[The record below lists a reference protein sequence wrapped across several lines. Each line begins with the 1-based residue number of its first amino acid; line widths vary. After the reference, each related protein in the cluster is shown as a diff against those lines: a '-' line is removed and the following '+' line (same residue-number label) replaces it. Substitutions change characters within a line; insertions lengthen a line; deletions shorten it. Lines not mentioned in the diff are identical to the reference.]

1 LLQINI
7 LVNWKLGKLNKL
19 TLKLKHHQK
28 MKRYLPIA
36 LLFCLS
42 FSHSHAQTTVK
53 QDPALKQMVDE
64 VSSQNIEAIVRKL
77 VSFKTRNTLSD
88 TTSATEGIGAARNWI
103 KSEMEKYAAAS
114 GGRMKVE
121 FDAFTQPAGGRID
134 KPTVLK
140 NVLAILKGTDPTDNR
155 IYVVSGHY
163 DSRVTDVMNANAIEP
178 GAVDDAS
185 GTAVSM
191 EICRVMAKR
200 SFPAT
205 IIFMSVPGEE
215 QGLNGSAHIAKRAKD
230 EKWNVDAMLNN
241 DIVGNTHGM
250 DNDLKDNT
258 HVRVFSEGLPSIDLP
273 SREDGKTLFGINQR
287 TGASIVEPLTKA
299 DSIAARREIAV
310 INGLISNG
318 GENDSPSRQLA
329 RYIKETA
336 ERYVDQLDVKL
347 VYRRDRF
354 LRGGDQTSFQLNGFT
369 AVRFT
374 EMNEDFTHQ
383 HQDLRTEK
391 GIVYGDLP
399 EFADYNYIQKVARM
413 NLSVLANLASAPAS
427 PQNVVVTTAELT
439 NNTTLKWAA
448 PTAGKKPVGY
458 YVLMRETISPYW
470 EKKFYVTGTEATLD
484 YSKDNYLF
492 AVQSVDADGHE
503 SLPIYPKP
511 ARGGR

>member
-1 LLQINI
+1 MKYIKLL
-7 LVNWKLGKLNKL
+7 L
-19 TLKLKHHQK
+19 
-28 MKRYLPIA
+28 
-36 LLFCLS
+36 LS
-42 FSHSHAQTTVK
+42 FITLPAIAQTTIR
-53 QDPALKQMVDE
+53 QDAAIKQMVDE
-64 VSSQNIEAIVRKL
+64 VSAQNVEAIVRKL

-88 TTSATEGIGAARNWI
+88 TTSKTEGIGAARNWI
-103 KSEMEKYAAAS
+103 KAEMEKYAAAS

-121 FDAFTQPAGGRID
+121 FDAFTQPAGGRFD

-140 NVLAILKGTDPTDNR
+140 NVLAILKGPDPTDTR

-163 DSRVTDVMNANAIEP
+163 DSRVTDVMNANAVEP

-205 IIFMSVPGEE
+205 IIFMAVPGEE

-241 DIVGNTHGM
+241 DITGNTHGQ
-250 DNDLKDNT
+250 DNDLKDNV
-258 HVRVFSEGLPSIDLP
+258 HVRVFSEGIPS
-273 SREDGKTLFGINQR
+273 TYAVNQR
-287 TGASIVEPLTKA
+287 TDSLT
-299 DSIAARREIAV
+299 ARRVNAAIS
-310 INGLISNG
+310 GLIGNG
-318 GENDSPSRQLA
+318 GENDSPSRELA
-329 RYIKETA
+329 RYVKETA
-336 ERYVDQLDVKL
+336 ERYVDHLDVKL

-369 AVRFT
+369 AVRLT

-413 NLSVLANLASAPAS
+413 NLSVLANLASAPAA
-427 PQNVVVTTAELT
+427 PANVGISTSGLT
-439 NNTTLKWAA
+439 NNTTLRWEA
-448 PTAGKKPVGY
+448 PKSGRKAVGY
-458 YVLMRETISPYW
+458 YILMRETISPFW
-470 EKKFYVTGTEATLD
+470 EKKFYVTGTETTLN
-484 YSKDNYLF
+484 YSKDNYFF

-511 ARGGR
+511 VR

>member
-1 LLQINI
+1 MIYVI
-7 LVNWKLGKLNKL
+7 LVAGQKNRHPIIQTHMK
-19 TLKLKHHQK
+19 KHI
-28 MKRYLPIA
+28 LPLI
-36 LLFCLS
+36 LFCLTGFCS
-42 FSHSHAQTTVK
+42 QAQTTIK
-53 QDPALKQMVDE
+53 TDPAIKQMVDE
-64 VSSQNIEAIVRKL
+64 VSDKNIEAIVRKL

-88 TTSATEGIGAARNWI
+88 TTSATEGIGAARNWV
-103 KSEMEKYAAAS
+103 KAEMEKYAAAS

-121 FDAFTQPAGGRID
+121 FDTFTLPPGGRID

-155 IYVVSGHY
+155 IYMVSGHY
-163 DSRVTDVMNANAIEP
+163 DSRVTDVMNANAVEP

-191 EICRVMAKR
+191 ELCRVMATR

-230 EKWNVDAMLNN
+230 EHWNVDAMLNN

-250 DNDLKDNT
+250 ENDLKDNT
-258 HVRVFSEGLPSIDLP
+258 HVRVFSEGIPSIDLP
-273 SREDGKTLFGINQR
+273 TRDDGKALLGGQGPR
-287 TGASIVEPLTKA
+287 AGASASEPLTKA
-299 DSIAARREIAV
+299 DSANLRRTIAA
-310 INGLISNG
+310 ISSMVTNG
-318 GENDSPSRQLA
+318 GENDNPSRQLA
-329 RYIKETA
+329 RYIKETG

-347 VYRRDRF
+347 IYRRDRF

-383 HQDLRTEK
+383 HQDVRTEN
-391 GIVYGDLP
+391 GVVYGDLP
-399 EFADYNYIQKVARM
+399 EFADYQYIQKVARM
-413 NLSVLANLASAPAS
+413 NLSVLANLALAPAS
-427 PQNVVVTTAELT
+427 PQNVGVSTSGLT
-439 NNTTLKWAA
+439 NKTTLKWET
-448 PTAGKKPVGY
+448 PKTGKKPVGY

-470 EKKFYVTGTEATLD
+470 EKKFYVTDTTATLD
-484 YSKDNYLF
+484 YSKDNYFF

-503 SLPIYPKP
+503 SLPIFPKP
-511 ARGGR
+511 AR

>member
-1 LLQINI
+1 
-7 LVNWKLGKLNKL
+7 
-19 TLKLKHHQK
+19 

-36 LLFCLS
+36 LLFCLA
-42 FSHSHAQTTVK
+42 FSRSHAQTTIK

-88 TTSATEGIGAARNWI
+88 TTSSTEGIGAARNWI
-103 KSEMEKYAAAS
+103 KSEMEKYAVAS

-121 FDAFTQPAGGRID
+121 FDAFTQPAGGRFD

-163 DSRVTDVMNANAIEP
+163 DSRVTDVMNANAVEP

-250 DNDLKDNT
+250 DNDLKDNM
-258 HVRVFSEGLPSIDLP
+258 HVRVFSEGIPSIDVAP
-273 SREDGKTLFGINQR
+273 RGDT
-287 TGASIVEPLTKA
+287 V
-299 DSIAARREIAV
+299 AARRTALA
-310 INGLISNG
+310 INGLVSNG

-448 PTAGKKPVGY
+448 PVAGKKPVGY
-458 YVLMRETISPYW
+458 YILMRETISPYW

>member
-1 LLQINI
+1 
-7 LVNWKLGKLNKL
+7 
-19 TLKLKHHQK
+19 
-28 MKRYLPIA
+28 MKRYLPLA
-36 LLFCLS
+36 LLLCLS
-42 FSHSHAQTTVK
+42 SLYTQAQTTIR
-53 QDPALKQMVDE
+53 QDAGIKQMVDE
-64 VSSQNIEAIVRKL
+64 VSPQNIEAIVRKL

-88 TTSATEGIGAARNWI
+88 TTSKTEGIGAARNWI

-114 GGRMKVE
+114 NGRMKVE

-140 NVLAILKGTDPTDNR
+140 NVLAILKGTDPTDTR
-155 IYVVSGHY
+155 VYVVSGHY
-163 DSRVTDVMNANAIEP
+163 DSRVTNVMNANAVEP

-205 IIFMSVPGEE
+205 IIFMAVPGEE

-230 EKWNVDAMLNN
+230 EHWNVDAMLNN
-241 DIVGNTHGM
+241 DIVGNTHGQ

-258 HVRVFSEGLPSIDLP
+258 HVRVFSEGIPSIALP
-273 SREDGKTLFGINQR
+273 TRENGKPLLGMNQF
-287 TGASIVEPLTKA
+287 TGVTITEPLTKA
-299 DSIAARREIAV
+299 DSAAARKEIAM
-310 INGLISNG
+310 INGLINNG

-383 HQDLRTEK
+383 HQDLRTEN

-413 NLSVLANLASAPAS
+413 NLSVLANLASAPAA
-427 PQNVVVTTAELT
+427 PQNVVVTTTELT
-439 NNTTLKWAA
+439 NNTALKWAT
-448 PTAGKKPVGY
+448 PSIGKKPAGY
-458 YVLMRETISPYW
+458 YILMRETTSPYW
-470 EKKFYVTGTEATLD
+470 EKKFFVTGTEATLD
-484 YSKDNYLF
+484 YSKDNYFF
-492 AVQSVDADGHE
+492 AVQSVDAEGHE

-511 ARGGR
+511 AR